1 MGLPLALGHDMVNN
15 EEVEEPQ
22 MKRIKLEEHGGIG
35 GLKSFTD
42 EVEYLADRLRT
53 TWNKHYY
60 S

>member
-1 MGLPLALGHDMVNN
+1 MVNN